1 MRALGQ
7 GYGKTE
13 DGTNGILL
21 ETNVTVITI
30 DECREILRH
39 NSSRKIVWKPLSK
52 GIPFGLNDQFLCTQG
67 EQKEEVSKSR
77 YEEYFN

>member
-39 NSSRKIVWKPLSK
+39 NSSSQYVSKLLSK
-52 GIPFGLNDQFLCTQG
+52 SIPFGLNDQFLCTQG
-67 EQKEEVSKSR
+67 EQKEEVSKSGH
-77 YEEYFN
+77 EEYFN

>member
-67 EQKEEVSKSR
+67 EQKVEVSKSGH
-77 YEEYFN
+77 EEYFN